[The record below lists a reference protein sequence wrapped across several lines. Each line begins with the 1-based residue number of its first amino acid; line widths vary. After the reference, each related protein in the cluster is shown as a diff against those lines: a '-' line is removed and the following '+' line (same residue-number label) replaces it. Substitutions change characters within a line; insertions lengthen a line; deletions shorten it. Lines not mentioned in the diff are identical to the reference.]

1 MNYRPEDNTLTLT
14 VTELAAFAYGVER
27 PAAVAERYGFRQIW
41 NKDTPDTPADTRP
54 PTDSLT
60 DGIRLHRQL
69 QTDRLTEAD
78 PTDDDAEQLVGAE
91 VELAYGCTMEDMRLE
106 LHGRS
111 DSITFD
117 GTVHTVEECKT
128 VASFRDNLGPFT
140 SPAHFVQA
148 VCYGFMVCR
157 QSMVDKVNLRLTYVR
172 RADGSRKSWQATF
185 GYTMLSALVEGILR
199 RALPFLRIEQERIS
213 LRPAELK
220 NLPFPYPSIRPGQQD
235 FVKEAYRTIRT
246 VGRLFVSAPCG
257 IGKTMSGLYPALRAI
272 GQGLCDRVFYCT
284 AKTIT
289 GKAALDA
296 ASRLS
301 QHAPHMRAILLLAKE
316 SLCSAGELEGESS
329 LAMKC
334 PICPDLHAIG
344 FEKTYRS
351 FRQRQSE
358 ALLELLTGGQIYT
371 PEKIKAVAATHEVC
385 PHELSLDLSEYC
397 DLIVCDY
404 NYVFDDR
411 MRLRRYFKDVK
422 RQENYVFL
430 IDEAHNLPDRARSM
444 YSATLTAGEIAALRQ
459 VRDKLF
465 PDDEPFDTALT
476 GVENWF
482 RVMEKRCLQE
492 AILTTEDGAEKKI
505 GHYRSATL
513 PPDMDKRFGKLT
525 AVLSQY
531 IRDKHEFAG
540 ELVKYRQSL
549 LRFAGT
555 AAYADER
562 FAFLAMCS
570 VPVTV
575 EDTETDA
582 MVPTTVQP
590 VSEVTA
596 QILCLDPGGI
606 LDTMFR
612 AARATI
618 CFSATLAPGEYYQSV
633 TGSEDGT
640 YLDLPS
646 PYDKDNL
653 CLVAYDGIS
662 TRYSDRKGTAEETA
676 DLIART
682 VEAKEGHYL
691 VYFPSYAYMRAVY
704 RVFREIAPPVQIIV
718 QKSGM
723 SYKERERFLRAFESG
738 KYPHLVGFCVLG
750 GMFSEGID
758 LRGNSLIGAI
768 IVGTGLPGLS
778 AELNLMSE
786 YYQNKSENG
795 REFAYIY
802 PGMNKVLQAAGRV
815 IRSETD
821 RGMVLL
827 IDDRYREPG
836 MRMLFPA
843 HWQHMKLTADA
854 DTLERILAQ
863 FWDKESF

>member
-1 MNYRPEDNTLTLT
+1 MKYRVEDDTLTLT
-14 VTELAAFAYGVER
+14 VTELAAYAYGVER
-27 PAAVAERYGFRQIW
+27 PAVMAEKYGFRQVW
-41 NKDTPDTPADTRP
+41 EDRAHDDDPADMRP
-54 PTDSLT
+54 MGDSAAE
-60 DGIRLHRQL
+60 GIRLHNQL
-69 QTDRLTEAD
+69 ETDRLTEEAV
-78 PTDDDAEQLVGAE
+78 AGAE
-91 VELAYGCTMEDMRLE
+91 VELAYACVLEELKIE

-111 DSITFD
+111 DSISFD
-117 GTVHTVEECKT
+117 GDVHTVEECKT
-128 VASFRDNLGPFT
+128 VSSFRDSIGPFT

-157 QSMVDKVNLRLTYVR
+157 RSMVNRVKLRITFVR
-172 RADGSRKSWQATF
+172 RADGMRKSFQAVF
-185 GYTMLSALVEGILR
+185 GYALLSSLVEGMLR
-199 RALPFLRIEQERIS
+199 RALPFLRIEKDRIA
-213 LRPAELK
+213 LLPEELK
-220 NLPFPYPSIRPGQQD
+220 KLPFPYPSVRPGQQD
-235 FVKEAYRTIRT
+235 FIKEAYRTIRHG
-246 VGRLFVSAPCG
+246 GRLFVSAPCG
-257 IGKTMSGLYPALRAI
+257 IGKTMSGLYPALRAV

-296 ASRLS
+296 AARLAT
-301 QHAPHMRAILLLAKE
+301 HAPHLRAILLLAKE
-316 SLCSAGELEGESS
+316 SLCTAGEVEGETA
-329 LAMKC
+329 LALKC

-351 FRQRQSE
+351 FQQRRSE

-371 PEKIKAVAATHEVC
+371 PEKIKEVAAAHQVC

-404 NYVFDDR
+404 NYIFDDR

-422 RQENYVFL
+422 RQEQYVFL
-430 IDEAHNLPDRARSM
+430 IDEAHNLPDRARAM
-444 YSATLTAGEIAALRQ
+444 YSASLTNAEIRSLRQ
-459 VRDKLF
+459 IRDKLF
-465 PDDEPFDTALT
+465 SEDEEFDRALT

-482 RVMEKRCLQE
+482 RHMEKRCMQE
-492 AILTTEDGAEKKI
+492 AVLTTESGVEKKT
-505 GHYRSATL
+505 GYYRSATL
-513 PPDMDKRFGKLT
+513 PPDLSKRFGKLT
-525 AVLSQY
+525 AILSRY

-540 ELVKYRQSL
+540 ELVNPRQAL
-549 LRFAGT
+549 LRFAG
-555 AAYADER
+555 AADYGDER
-562 FAFLAMCS
+562 FAFLACS
-570 VPVTV
+570 SIAA
-575 EDTETDA
+575 EESELEGDA
-582 MVPTTVQP
+582 ELNAMLPSAAAAPMSETTV
-590 VSEVTA
+590 

-606 LDTMFR
+606 LDTMLH
-612 AARATI
+612 AARATLF
-618 CFSATLAPGEYYQSV
+618 FSATMAPGEYYQSV
-633 TGSEDGT
+633 TGSEGSV

-646 PYDKDNL
+646 PYDKENL

-662 TRYSDRKGTAEETA
+662 TRYSDRRGTAEETA
-676 DLIART
+676 ELIARA
-682 VEAKEGHYL
+682 VEACEGHYL
-691 VYFPSYAYMRAVY
+691 VYFPSYAYMRSVCRA
-704 RVFREIAPPVQIIV
+704 FREIAPPVQIIV

-778 AELNLMSE
+778 VELNLTAE

-836 MRMLFPA
+836 MRLLFPA
-843 HWQHMKLTADA
+843 HWQHMKFTADP
-854 DTLERILAQ
+854 DSLERILGD
-863 FWDKESF
+863 FWDGK